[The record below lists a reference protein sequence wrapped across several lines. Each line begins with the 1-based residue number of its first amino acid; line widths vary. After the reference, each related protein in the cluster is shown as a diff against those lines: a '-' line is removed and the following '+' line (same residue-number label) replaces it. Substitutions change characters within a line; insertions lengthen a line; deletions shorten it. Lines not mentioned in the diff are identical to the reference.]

1 MAHGIDP
8 GNPVVPTNVKKACI
22 NIAVNCHREIGT
34 ICGLDFI
41 YDDEDKVW
49 KYLEEHEYPMLYSY
63 ADKYNLPYDCN
74 ANDFYTV
81 HQLLDLRVRLHALVL
96 TMQKKPFVISEKQKH
111 R

>member
-22 NIAVNCHREIGT
+22 NIAVNCHREIGA